1 MKVILLED
9 VKGTGKK
16 GEVKEVKDGYAQN
29 FLIKKKLAVVANAQ
43 NMNLLEGQQA
53 SKQYKLQVEAD
64 NARKIADALNEK
76 VLRTTAK
83 AGANGKLFGS
93 ITAKDISEIIKRDL
107 GLDVDK
113 KKIVLNED
121 IKAFGSYEVLL
132 KLTQGIN
139 AKFTIAVTEE

>member
-64 NARKIADALNEK
+64 NARKITDA
-76 VLRTTAK
+76 
-83 AGANGKLFGS
+83 
-93 ITAKDISEIIKRDL
+93 
-107 GLDVDK
+107 
-113 KKIVLNED
+113 
-121 IKAFGSYEVLL
+121 
-132 KLTQGIN
+132 
-139 AKFTIAVTEE
+139 